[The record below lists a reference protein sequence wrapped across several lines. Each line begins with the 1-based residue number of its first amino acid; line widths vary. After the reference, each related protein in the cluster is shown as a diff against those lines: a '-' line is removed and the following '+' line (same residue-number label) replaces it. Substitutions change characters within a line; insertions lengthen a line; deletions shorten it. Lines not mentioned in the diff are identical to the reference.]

1 METFILFCHLYTYH
15 ELIIEENALDMQL
28 LVSEKARYLTIESF
42 SNVIVKMI
50 LKNKSKKRNQM
61 IPPNQSF

>member
-50 LKNKSKKRNQM
+50 LKNKSKKRNL
-61 IPPNQSF
+61 